1 MTRFESYQ
9 NWKSI
14 FCCFILALFNITLS
28 MKSNESYLRQGRL
41 FCFHVRC
48 SLQLLNMKISFALF
62 ISMQLNFFQLKIKK
76 MNKMQMRTIYFPMYY
91 IIWQILQNSRKF
103 FFYLSNYLT
112 IHLYLYNFE
121 FFYRIWKAQKKR
133 CPKSQQLNLILTEN
147 RHSFS
152 SPMLTGK
159 TVTLQNMWSDLKRK
173 WKSHVQPLV
182 CQFYTE
188 FSIV

>member
-1 MTRFESYQ
+1 MFIAVVEYENFR
-9 NWKSI
+9 
-14 FCCFILALFNITLS
+14 CFIHVNAVKLFSVKN
-28 MKSNESYLRQGRL
+28 
-41 FCFHVRC
+41 
-48 SLQLLNMKISFALF
+48 
-62 ISMQLNFFQLKIKK
+62 KK

-121 FFYRIWKAQKKR
+121 F
-133 CPKSQQLNLILTEN
+133 
-147 RHSFS
+147 
-152 SPMLTGK
+152 
-159 TVTLQNMWSDLKRK
+159 LQNLKGTEEEVPPIPTTELDPNREKTFILFTHVDRKNSYTAKHVLKRK
-173 WKSHVQPLV
+173 WKSQPLV

>member
-1 MTRFESYQ
+1 MFIAVVEYENFR
-9 NWKSI
+9 
-14 FCCFILALFNITLS
+14 CFIHVNAVKLFSVKNKKNEQNANEDDLFPYVLHNLTNFTKLAEI
-28 MKSNESYLRQGRL
+28 
-41 FCFHVRC
+41 
-48 SLQLLNMKISFALF
+48 
-62 ISMQLNFFQLKIKK
+62 
-76 MNKMQMRTIYFPMYY
+76 
-91 IIWQILQNSRKF
+91 
-103 FFYLSNYLT
+103 FFYLSNYIT

-133 CPKSQQLNLILTEN
+133 CPKSQQLNLIQTEN

-159 TVTLQNMWSDLKRK
+159 TVTLQNMWSVLKRK

>member
-1 MTRFESYQ
+1 MFIAVVEYENFR
-9 NWKSI
+9 
-14 FCCFILALFNITLS
+14 CFIHFNAVKLFSVKN
-28 MKSNESYLRQGRL
+28 
-41 FCFHVRC
+41 
-48 SLQLLNMKISFALF
+48 
-62 ISMQLNFFQLKIKK
+62 KK

-121 FFYRIWKAQKKR
+121 FLQ
-133 CPKSQQLNLILTEN
+133 NLKGTEEEVPPIPTTELDPNREKTFILFTHVD
-147 RHSFS
+147 R
-152 SPMLTGK
+152 K
-159 TVTLQNMWSDLKRK
+159 TVTLQNMWSVLKRK
-173 WKSHVQPLV
+173 WKSQPLV